1 MVDRG
6 RVVEEFVEL
15 VQIGSVS
22 RHEAGMAR
30 RLVPALEAM
39 GAEVQVD
46 DAGAAL
52 GGDSGNVFAR
62 FPGTAPDAPP
72 LLMSAHMD
80 TVAPGDHVRPVVQ
93 GDIVRTDGTSVLGGD
108 DKTGI
113 VAILEALRVARERRI
128 PHGTVEVLFTICEE
142 IGLLGAKHFD
152 ARRLTARTG
161 IVLDCDGVCELIT
174 RAPAANR
181 ISVVVHGVEA
191 HAGIAPEC
199 GISAIQVAA
208 RAIATMQLGRVDA
221 ETTANLGVIHGGL
234 ATNIIP
240 NRVEIRGEM
249 RSLSLKRLEEQSA
262 HMVERF
268 AAAVDAAPGVTVNG
282 RQHRARVE
290 TEVTRVYERLAIAP
304 DAPIVRMVAEAARRL
319 HRPFR
324 TRATGGGS
332 DANVF
337 TARGLEIANLGCGM
351 RDIHTVNEWVDV
363 NDIVSTAE
371 LLVETFR
378 INAEGSIR

>member
-6 RVVEEFVEL
+6 RVIEEFLEL

-22 RHEAGMAR
+22 RREAGMAR
-30 RLVPALEAM
+30 RLVPALKAM
-39 GAEVQVD
+39 GAEVEVD
-46 DAGAAL
+46 EAGAAV
-52 GGDSGNVFAR
+52 GGDSGNVLAR
-62 FPGTAPDAPP
+62 FRGTAPDAPP
-72 LLMSAHMD
+72 LLVSAHMD
-80 TVAPGDHVRPVVQ
+80 TVIPGDNVRPVVQ
-93 GDIVRTDGTSVLGGD
+93 GDVVRTDGTTVLGGD

-142 IGLLGAKHFD
+142 VGLLGAKHFD
-152 ARRLTARTG
+152 GRRLTARTG

-181 ISVVVHGVEA
+181 IVVSVHGVEA
-191 HAGIAPEC
+191 HAGIAPEE

-208 RAIATMQLGRVDA
+208 QAIAGMRLGRVDA
-221 ETTANLGVIHGGL
+221 ETTANLGLIQGGL

-240 NRVEIRGEM
+240 NRVDIRGET
-249 RSLSLKRLEEQSA
+249 RSLSVERLEEQSA

-268 AAAVDAAPGVTVNG
+268 QTVVAATPGVTVNG
-282 RQHRARVE
+282 RERRARVE
-290 TEVTRVYERLAIAP
+290 SEVTRVYERLDIA
-304 DAPIVRMVAEAARRL
+304 DGAPIVRMIAEAARRL
-319 HRPFR
+319 NRPFR
-324 TRATGGGS
+324 TRSTGGGS

-351 RDIHTVNEWVDV
+351 REIHTVNEWVNV

-371 LLVETFR
+371 LLVETLR
-378 INAEGSIR
+378 VNAERSIR

>member
-1 MVDRG
+1 MIDRG
-6 RVVEEFVEL
+6 RVVDEFLHL

-22 RHEAGMAR
+22 RREAGMAR
-30 RLVPALEAM
+30 RLVPVLEAM
-39 GAEVQVD
+39 GADVHVD
-46 DAGAAL
+46 EAGADV
-52 GGDSGNVFAR
+52 GSDSGNVFAR

-128 PHGTVEVLFTICEE
+128 PHGAVEVLFTICEE
-142 IGLLGAKHFD
+142 VGLLGAKHFD
-152 ARRLTARTG
+152 VRRLTARTG

-181 ISVVVHGVEA
+181 ITVIVHGVEA
-191 HAGIAPEC
+191 HAGIAPEE
-199 GISAIQVAA
+199 GISAIRIAA
-208 RAIATMQLGRVDA
+208 HAITGMRLGRVDGD
-221 ETTANLGVIHGGL
+221 TTANFGVIHGGL

-240 NRVEIRGEM
+240 NRVELRGET
-249 RSLSLKRLEEQSA
+249 RSLRLERLEEQSA

-268 AAAVDAAPGVTVNG
+268 AKAVDGTPGVTVNG
-282 RQHRARVE
+282 REHRARLE
-290 TEVTRVYERLAIAP
+290 TEVTRVYERLDIAP
-304 DAPIVRMVAEAARRL
+304 DARIVRMMAEAARRL
-319 HRPFR
+319 RRPFR

-332 DANVF
+332 DANVL

-351 RDIHTVNEWVDV
+351 REIHTVNEWVDV

-371 LLVETFR
+371 LLVETLR
-378 INAEGSIR
+378 LNAEGTIR